1 MKVLNQQFQIKYH
14 YPVHFTTS
22 LFDPANRALAHF
34 LMEVD
39 TRPEQHLLVVADTG
53 LWHAQPALEDTL
65 INYFHALLPHY
76 RLYFVQI
83 PAGEEAKNNP
93 IYLEEIL
100 RSIDRHGLDRH
111 SLVIGIGGGA
121 VLDLAGYA
129 AAIAHRG
136 IRHIRIP
143 TTVLSQNDS
152 GVGVKNGINFLGKK
166 NFLGTFAPP
175 LAVFNDISLLHTLSD
190 RHWCSGIAEAI
201 KVALIKDAD
210 FFHWLETHAEV
221 LLNRDTSAMEQLI
234 YRCAAL
240 HLAHIASGDP
250 FESGSSRP
258 LDFGH
263 WSAHKLEQMTDF
275 SLTHG
280 EAVAI
285 GMAID
290 VLYSGKAGWLDEDSV
305 HRILRLLEKL
315 QFSLYHPLLEEETL
329 LEGLREFRE
338 HLGGEL
344 TIMLL
349 RAIGT
354 GDNTHTMDH
363 HLIQQCIADLR
374 ETSDLHI

>member
-14 YPVHFTTS
+14 YPVYFTTP
-22 LFDPANRALAHF
+22 LFDPANEALARF
-34 LMEVD
+34 LTEAD
-39 TRPEQHLLVVADTG
+39 ARAEQRLLVVADEG
-53 LWHAQPALEDTL
+53 LWRAQPGLEGSL
-65 INYFHALLPHY
+65 IDYFHATLPRY
-76 RLYFVQI
+76 RLYFVQV
-83 PAGEEAKNNP
+83 PGGEEAKNDP
-93 IYLEEIL
+93 LYLEETL
-100 RSIDRHGLDRH
+100 RSIDRQGLDRH
-111 SLVIGIGGGA
+111 SWVIGIGGGA

-136 IRHIRIP
+136 VRHIRIP

-152 GVGVKNGINFLGKK
+152 GVGVKNGVNFLGKK

-175 LAVFNDISLLHTLSD
+175 MAVFNDSGLLDTLSD
-190 RHWCSGIAEAI
+190 RHWRSGIAEAI

-210 FFHWLETHAEV
+210 FFQWLEAHAEA
-221 LLNRDTSAMEQLI
+221 LLRRNKAAMEQLI

-240 HLAHIASGDP
+240 HLAHIGSGDP
-250 FESGSSRP
+250 FEAGSSRP

-263 WSAHKLEQMTDF
+263 WSAHKLEQMTSF

-285 GMAID
+285 GMAVD
-290 VLYSGKAGWLDEDSV
+290 VLYSEKAGWLAHQSAR
-305 HRILRLLEKL
+305 RILGLLEQL

-329 LEGLREFRE
+329 LDGLGEFRE

-354 GDNTHTMDH
+354 GENTHTMDH
-363 HLIQQCIADLR
+363 HLIRQCIADLR

>member
-1 MKVLNQQFQIKYH
+1 
-14 YPVHFTTS
+14 
-22 LFDPANRALAHF
+22 
-34 LMEVD
+34 
-39 TRPEQHLLVVADTG
+39 
-53 LWHAQPALEDTL
+53 
-65 INYFHALLPHY
+65 
-76 RLYFVQI
+76 
-83 PAGEEAKNNP
+83 
-93 IYLEEIL
+93 
-100 RSIDRHGLDRH
+100 
-111 SLVIGIGGGA
+111 
-121 VLDLAGYA
+121 
-129 AAIAHRG
+129 
-136 IRHIRIP
+136 
-143 TTVLSQNDS
+143 
-152 GVGVKNGINFLGKK
+152 
-166 NFLGTFAPP
+166 
-175 LAVFNDISLLHTLSD
+175 
-190 RHWCSGIAEAI
+190 
-201 KVALIKDAD
+201 
-210 FFHWLETHAEV
+210 
-221 LLNRDTSAMEQLI
+221 
-234 YRCAAL
+234 
-240 HLAHIASGDP
+240 
-250 FESGSSRP
+250 
-258 LDFGH
+258 
-263 WSAHKLEQMTDF
+263 MTDF